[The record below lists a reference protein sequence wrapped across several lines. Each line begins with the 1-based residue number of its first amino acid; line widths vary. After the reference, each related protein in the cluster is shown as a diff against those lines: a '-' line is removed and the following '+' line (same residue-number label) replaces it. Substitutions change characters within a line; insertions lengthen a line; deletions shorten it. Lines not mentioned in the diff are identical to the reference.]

1 MELKKIFNNSL
12 LKWWIQVVCYV
23 FTGVV
28 VYELGWWHAL
38 YNADITKLSFVI
50 LGLFVLSTL
59 LTGYISKN
67 NQLRNSKL
75 SNYVWFSSET
85 MVTIGMIGTVAGF
98 LMMLGTAF
106 TSLDVSDTKN
116 IQTAIATMAVGM
128 STALSTTLIGLICSV
143 LIKFQMLLVE
153 KSEDEKP

>member
-23 FTGVV
+23 FAGVV

-75 SNYVWFSSET
+75 SDYVWFSSET

-153 KSEDEKP
+153 K